1 MIALKKLYLNVGIL
15 TESLINKPKKYK
27 MKNTK
32 TGNSLLFRIIKSAP
46 LFIILL
52 QSTFLFSQNDDNINS
67 RDILYLTSGGK
78 LIPQQAIM
86 DIRHY
91 TIALEVDMINHSI
104 NGATEV
110 SLNLSKKT
118 DTLLL
123 DLIHLYTVTKVKVN
137 NKPASF
143 YQHDDKIFI
152 TNAPGFEVGNQK
164 VLVEYNGIPPVAI
177 KPPWDGG
184 FTWAKDKNGNDW
196 MSINIQGEGGK
207 MYYPCKDH
215 PSDEPNEGADLEIT
229 IPSNLMVAGPGL
241 LMGVTTKKN
250 KSTYHWKTNYTISNY
265 CILFNIGKYKV
276 IKDEYTTVL
285 GTKVPIE
292 YYILEVDTMH
302 AKKVIETKKRDSKI
316 LEKYFGEYPWAKEK
330 IGIAEV
336 PNSGMEH
343 QTMITFDNKF
353 SYKTI
358 NGQEYSGN
366 LFHEY
371 AHEWWANKVTNKDWG
386 HMWIQEGIGTYA
398 EALAMLEI
406 GGETAYDQIIAGHR
420 KNARNRMPIV
430 PDVDEATEELVYSGG
445 DIYGKGSFFMHS
457 LRYVIGDEIFFPTL
471 KKLATDTK
479 YTYDNFVTTT
489 DVEQLFSNASNKN
502 LKPFFDFYLRTT
514 KVLDI
519 TIKEVGFQ
527 TFQIKV
533 NNFFMDLPYDIT
545 ANGKMT
551 RTIIP
556 KEGIIVNSATPPQ
569 VDAKGNYLKK
579 ITL

>member
-1 MIALKKLYLNVGIL
+1 MKAKKFYVNLIAICTIVI
-15 TESLINKPKKYK
+15 
-27 MKNTK
+27 
-32 TGNSLLFRIIKSAP
+32 F
-46 LFIILL
+46 LL
-52 QSTFLFSQNDDNINS
+52 QSVVALSQNDDNINS

-78 LIPQQAIM
+78 LHPLQAIM

-91 TIALEVDMINHSI
+91 TIKVEVDLAKQSI
-104 NGATEV
+104 SASTEV
-110 SLNLSKKT
+110 SVNLSKKT
-118 DTLLL
+118 DTILL
-123 DLIHLYTVTKVKVN
+123 DLIHLYAVTKVKVN
-137 NKPASF
+137 NKVASY

-152 TNAPGFEVGNQK
+152 TSPIGFETGNQK
-164 VLVEYNGIPPVAI
+164 VYIEYNGIPPVAV

-184 FTWAKDKNGNDW
+184 FTWKKDSAGFDW
-196 MSINIQGEGGK
+196 VSINIQGEGGK

-215 PSDEPNEGADLEIT
+215 PSDEPNEGADVIVT
-229 IPSNLMVAGPGL
+229 VPSHLVVAGPGL
-241 LMGVTTKKN
+241 LQNVTTKKN

-276 IKDEYTTVL
+276 YKDELTTIA

-292 YYILEVDTMH
+292 YYVLEVDTAH
-302 AKKVIETKKRDSKI
+302 AKKVIETKKRDNKI

-358 NGQEYSGN
+358 NGQDYSAN

-406 GGETAYDQIIAGHR
+406 GGEAAYDEIIAGHR

-430 PDVDEATEELVYSGG
+430 PVVNEATEEDVYSGG

-457 LRYVIGDEIFFPTL
+457 LRYVIGDEVFFPTL
-471 KKLATDTK
+471 KRLSTESQ
-479 YTYDNFVTTT
+479 YTYDNFVTTN
-489 DVEQLFSNASNKN
+489 DVEKLFSTAAGKD

-514 KVLDI
+514 NVLEVN
-519 TIKEVGFQ
+519 IKEVGFQ
-527 TFQIKV
+527 KYQIKI
-533 NNFFMDLPYDIT
+533 NNSFMPLPFEIT
-545 ANGKMT
+545 ANGQT
-551 RTIIP
+551 SRTIIS
-556 KEGIIVNSATPPQ
+556 KEGITVSSALPPQ
-569 VDAKGNYLKK
+569 VDAKGFYLKK
-579 ITL
+579 VTIQ